1 MAKGQKIKWRETT
14 GPAENARLRLP
25 KLAHRYFVEVR
36 QTLAE
41 NPPPPELHPL
51 RLASKH
57 FRYTLE
63 LFRPCYAAGLE
74 ERIEALKQVQD
85 LLGECN
91 DAVSSLPAIEKA
103 AGRNRTEKKC
113 LRKHFEELAE
123 QKAAAFRKHWTGT
136 FDAEGREEW
145 WTGYLAR
152 GARPPAKGK

>member
-1 MAKGQKIKWRETT
+1 VRLKSLSLATMMLFATVLIGANSRTAIAQEGEMQVIDEVVVQVNDDVITLSRLKKET
-14 GPAENARLRLP
+14 
-25 KLAHRYFVEVR
+25 K
-36 QTLAE
+36 
-41 NPPPPELHPL
+41 
-51 RLASKH
+51 
-57 FRYTLE
+57 
-63 LFRPCYAAGLE
+63 